1 MVNGLQG
8 KVAFITGA
16 ARGQGRSHAVRLAA
30 EGADII
36 AVDICA
42 QIASVP
48 YPLSSPEDL
57 EQTVNQVEALGRRIF
72 ARQADVRDFDVLSSI
87 FEEGYG
93 ELGRI
98 DIILANA
105 GIVSFPVLEKDPL
118 RAYLDTI
125 AVNVHGT
132 RNTVHAAVD
141 HLIEQG
147 EGGSVV
153 LISSTQGLSGRGGT
167 GSGGQDGYAASK
179 HTVVGLMRSRANW
192 LAPHSIRVN
201 SIHPTGV
208 KTPMIM
214 NEITAAY
221 IQQAPETAS
230 DAMSNVLPV
239 DLLESSDISNA
250 IAWLVSDE
258 GRYVTG
264 VTFSVDA
271 GYSIK

>member
-1 MVNGLQG
+1 MVNKLQG

-48 YPLSSPEDL
+48 YRMSSPEDL
-57 EQTVNQVEALGRRIF
+57 NQTVKEVEALGRRIF
-72 ARQADVRDFDVLSSI
+72 ARKADVRDFEALRAT
-87 FEEGYG
+87 FEEGYA

-98 DIILANA
+98 DIVVANA
-105 GIVSFPVLEKDPL
+105 GIVSFPVLEEDPL
-118 RAYLDTI
+118 TAYLDTI
-125 AVNVHGT
+125 AVNLHGT
-132 RNTVHAAVD
+132 RNALHVAVD

-179 HTVVGLMRSRANW
+179 HAVVGLMRSWANW

-201 SIHPTGV
+201 TVHPTGV

-214 NEITAAY
+214 NDV
-221 IQQAPETAS
+221 TAS
-230 DAMSNVLPV
+230 YIEQAAESASSAMSNLLPV
-239 DLLESSDISNA
+239 DLIDSIDVSNA
-250 IAWLVSDE
+250 IAWLVSDD

-264 VTFSVDA
+264 VTLSVDA
-271 GYSIK
+271 GYSVK